1 MKKIKNEAI
10 LQYVMA
16 DNVWKI
22 DLPQFLEECQL
33 CTNGNAY
40 DVCWNLLRR
49 ILVILVERAIELNDP
64 ALNIIMY
71 QLSLYDGSHTQTA
84 RENIIKMR
92 EFIKKSQSDSNY

>member
-1 MKKIKNEAI
+1 MRKIRNKAI
-10 LQYVMA
+10 LHYVMA

-22 DLPQFLEECQL
+22 DLPSFLQECQL
-33 CTNGNAY
+33 CTNGGAY

-71 QLSLYDGSHTQTA
+71 RLSLYDESHTQTA
-84 RENIIKMR
+84 TENIRKMR
-92 EFIKKSQSDSNY
+92 EFIMRYN